1 MCYDSAMRVLSIAS
15 AVLLAAS
22 VVYGAKPMQ
31 VYFVD
36 VEGGQATLIVA
47 PSGESMLVD
56 AGWPGRNGRDSDR
69 ILAAAKKAK
78 VKRIDYMVVTHY
90 HTDHVGGVPQL
101 AEKIPIVTYVDHG
114 PSVEHGK
121 EADELVRAYE
131 AYRAKG
137 KHLQVKPGDKI
148 PIKGLDVEVVASG
161 YELIGQPGAGTP
173 NPHCGKEALR
183 EEDKTENARSIGMV
197 ITFGKFRLANLGDL
211 TWNKEIELMCPNA
224 RVAPVDVY
232 LTTHHGMNLSGP
244 AAIVHALRPRVAVM
258 NNGARKGGSP
268 EAWQV
273 IRKSPG
279 LEDLWQLHYAI
290 AGGRENNSPDMFIAN
305 TDERCEGQWIN
316 LTATPDGAFS
326 VTNQRNRYTK
336 AYPPRN

>member
-1 MCYDSAMRVLSIAS
+1 MRVLSVVS

-22 VVYGAKPMQ
+22 VLYGAKPMQ

-56 AGWPGRNGRDSDR
+56 AGWPGRNGRDADR

-78 VKRIDYMVVTHY
+78 IKRIDYMVVTHY

-114 PSVEHGK
+114 PSVESGK

-148 PIKGLDVEVVASG
+148 PIKGLDVDVVASG
-161 YELIGQPGAGTP
+161 YELIGQPMPGAGAP
-173 NPHCGKEALR
+173 NPNCGKEALK

-197 ITFGKFRLANLGDL
+197 ITLGKFRLADLGDL

-224 RVAPVDVY
+224 RLAPVDLY
-232 LTTHHGMNLSGP
+232 LTTHHGMNMSGS

-268 EAWQV
+268 DAWQV

-290 AGGRENNSPDMFIAN
+290 AGGRENNSPDTFIAN

-326 VTNQRNRYTK
+326 LTNARNRYTK
-336 AYPPRN
+336 TYQPRN